1 MKRRSF
7 NLAVLALAASALAS
21 ATHPALA
28 QQSKAGTIYKSPE
41 CGCCD
46 GYASY
51 LHHAGYAIMV
61 ISTPNLA
68 AVKDRHEIPSALQS
82 CHTMIIGGYVV
93 EGHVPAKH
101 IERLLGEKP
110 RIRGIALP
118 GMPAGA
124 PGMDGLKTVPL
135 TIYEIGKDAKTVYAV
150 D

>member
-1 MKRRSF
+1 MQRRSF
-7 NLAVLALAASALAS
+7 NIALLSLAASALAS
-21 ATHPALA
+21 AAHPALA
-28 QQSKAGTIYKSPE
+28 QRSKAGTIYKSPE

-51 LHHAGYAIMV
+51 LHHAGYATMV

-68 AVKDRHEIPSALQS
+68 AVKERHEIPSALQS

-93 EGHVPAKH
+93 EGHVPVKH

-110 RIRGIALP
+110 DIKGISLP
-118 GMPAGA
+118 GMLAGA
-124 PGMDGLKTVPL
+124 PGMAGGKQEPFV
-135 TIYEIGKDAKTVYAV
+135 IYEIGSDPKKVYAT